1 MTSST
6 AICKQLIEL
15 ALRTDLS
22 VRITPRMIP
31 EKNHSTRILEKN
43 SFVYLDVVQDPE
55 EGAVWEWEY
64 RGIK

>member
-1 MTSST
+1 
-6 AICKQLIEL
+6 
-15 ALRTDLS
+15 
-22 VRITPRMIP
+22 MIP

-43 SFVYLDVVQDPE
+43 SFAYLDVVQDPE